1 MIQKRLNWLTL
12 MALLFSASA
21 CSFPITE
28 SIASPT
34 EAPIPVTELPTSSPA
49 GNCYYVWA
57 YKPLPDLSAQIQ
69 ESIRQIQP
77 TAEANAQAYGENCVY
92 EDGHADFSAMETD
105 FSVSMQVDDLNN
117 ADDLGNWIK
126 QTMTVIDRIPP
137 DQLAGP
143 QPGRVTLLFKS
154 SADQRYVSFS
164 IPDYHKLSPGLSNAD
179 LLQALSVK

>member
-1 MIQKRLNWLTL
+1 MIQKRFTWLVL
-12 MALLFSASA
+12 IVFMFSVNA
-21 CSFPITE
+21 CSL
-28 SIASPT
+28 
-34 EAPIPVTELPTSSPA
+34 PVTETTPAPTKPPTSATEPPASSSA

-69 ESIRQIQP
+69 EAIRQIQP

-105 FSVSMQVDDLNN
+105 FSVTVQVDDLSN

-154 SADQRYVSFS
+154 PADQRYVSFS
-164 IPDYHKLSPGLSNAD
+164 IPDYRKLSPGLSNVD